1 MFTGSLKRWKED
13 KRFLS
18 PVFSRAMSLFLM
30 NREFYTKKPG
40 HYQLEGEDIYV
51 NVEEGDTKPASDAR
65 FEVHARYVDIQIVL
79 SGRERMDCCTE
90 PLSGAPQED
99 RLKEKDI
106 AFYPAP
112 EAVQSLYLEAEDY
125 AVFLP
130 GELHAPNL
138 AFEKPEFHA
147 KAVIKI
153 RADLV

>member
-1 MFTGSLKRWKED
+1 MFTGSLKQWHED
-13 KRFLS
+13 KRFLA

-51 NVEEGDTKPASDAR
+51 NVEEGETKPVSDAR
-65 FEVHARYVDIQIVL
+65 FEVHRRYIDIQIVL
-79 SGRERMDCCTE
+79 SGRERMDCCTR
-90 PLSGAPQED
+90 PLAGAPEEDHMQE
-99 RLKEKDI
+99 RDI

-112 EAVQSLYLEAEDY
+112 DTVQSLRLEAGDY

-138 AFEKPEFHA
+138 AVEAPEFHA

-153 RADLV
+153 RADLA